1 MRSSAPF
8 SPFVFCPPPRR
19 RHAEPNAGRGADLPH
34 YSWTQTLGEVS
45 VCVPVPP
52 GTKGRALDVAIGKQS
67 LRVGLKGQPPII
79 DVSGHQHTQ

>member
-1 MRSSAPF
+1 M
-8 SPFVFCPPPRR
+8 
-19 RHAEPNAGRGADLPH
+19 
-34 YSWTQTLGEVS
+34 
-45 VCVPVPP
+45 CVPVPP